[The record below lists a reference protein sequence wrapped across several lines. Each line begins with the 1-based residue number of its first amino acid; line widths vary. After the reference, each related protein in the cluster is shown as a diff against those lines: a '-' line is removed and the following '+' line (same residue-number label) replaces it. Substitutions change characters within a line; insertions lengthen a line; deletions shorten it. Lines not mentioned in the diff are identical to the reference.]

1 MTSKDSTQCYSFKK
15 IKYNTGLLDEAVDAT
30 YIIHLEGNGRYDDI
44 MSQLKTYHPTKE
56 VYIVFNKGYKKCKK
70 DEHVKLPAHDL
81 IDAFLQV
88 FKHAK
93 NQNYENIL
101 ILEDDFIFSE
111 KIKKTSTQHNICSF
125 LNNNNNKNKD
135 YQYFLGCLPL
145 LQLPCTLD
153 GKHYINIGSL
163 GTHAVIYTKKNRD
176 ALLNVN
182 QKDITDWD
190 YYSFTH
196 SRRYMYHEPLCYQLF
211 PDTNNSKNWHKDN
224 SIFHI
229 IALLIKKILNLFKLD
244 TQVEPGYPIFYIF
257 SKLFAFIIFILI
269 LCIVYKIVNR
279 VIVNRQI
286 LKNKF
291 KPKTNLKKKI

>member
-70 DEHVKLPAHDL
+70 DDHIELPAHDL

-111 KIKKTSTQHNICSF
+111 KIKTTSTQHDICTF
-125 LNNNNNKNKD
+125 LNNNKDKD

-153 GKHYINIGSL
+153 CKHYINIGSI
-163 GTHAVIYTKKNRD
+163 GMHAVIYTKKNRN

-190 YYSFTH
+190 WYSFTH
-196 SRRYMYHEPLCYQLF
+196 LRRYTYHEPLCYQLF
-211 PDTNNSKNWHKDN
+211 PDTDNSKNWHKDN
-224 SIFHI
+224 SILHVF
-229 IALLIKKILNLFKLD
+229 AVLVKKILNLLKLD
-244 TQVEPGYPIFYIF
+244 NQVEPGYTIFYIF